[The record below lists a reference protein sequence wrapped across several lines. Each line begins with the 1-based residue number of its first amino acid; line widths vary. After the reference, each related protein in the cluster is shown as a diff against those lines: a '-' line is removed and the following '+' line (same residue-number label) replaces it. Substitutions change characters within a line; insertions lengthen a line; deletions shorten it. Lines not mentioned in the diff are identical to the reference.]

1 MEQIKKDDKLY
12 SYTSDVRDNDKLRAS
27 FNALT
32 QQTYGFDFEDWYQK
46 GYWGDRY
53 QPHLLL
59 DGDRAIANVSVNI
72 IEFLIMG
79 EKKTY
84 IQLGTVMT
92 DKDYRKQGLNRL
104 VMDRVL
110 EKWKDKCDLLYLYAN
125 DSVLNYY
132 PKFGFVTADQYQY
145 SRPLSLEKE
154 ELDVEKL
161 DMSDKKV
168 RDLVIRKISKSK
180 PVASLQMYDN
190 ESLIMFYLSSFM
202 CDLVYYI
209 KSLHTIAVA
218 EYEADTL
225 YLYDVFSTIAV
236 PLDEVIKAMGNKETK
251 KVVFGFAPKESTKY
265 DVSQLEEEDTTLFVM
280 GDDIDVFKENQL
292 MFPLLSRA

>member
-32 QQTYGFDFEDWYQK
+32 QQTYGFNFEDWYQK

-92 DKDYRKQGLNRL
+92 EKDYRKQGLNRL

-154 ELDVEKL
+154 GLDVEKL

-168 RDLVIRKISKSK
+168 RDLVIRKTSKSK

-202 CDLVYYI
+202 SDTVYYI
-209 KSLHTIAVA
+209 KSLDTIAVA
-218 EYEADTL
+218 EYEGDSL
-225 YLYDVFSTIAV
+225 LLYDVFSTKEPA
-236 PLDEVIKAMGNKETK
+236 LDRVIEALATSTTKKALLGFTPINKEN
-251 KVVFGFAPKESTKY
+251 F
-265 DVSQLEEEDTTLFVM
+265 DVSLLKEDNTTLFVM
-280 GDDIDVFKENQL
+280 GKDINIFKENQL

>member
-1 MEQIKKDDKLY
+1 MEYVKKADKLY
-12 SYTSDVRDNDKLRAS
+12 SYTAKVKDNDKTRAA

-32 QQTYGFDFEDWYQK
+32 RQSYGFDFEGWHQN
-46 GYWGDRY
+46 GYWKDRY

-59 DGDRAIANVSVNI
+59 DGEKVISNVSVNI
-72 IEFLIMG
+72 IEFLLMG
-79 EKKTY
+79 EKKTF

-92 DKDYRKQGLNRL
+92 AKEYRKQGFNRII
-104 VMDRVL
+104 MERVL
-110 EKWKDKCDLLYLYAN
+110 EKWKDKCDLIYLFAN
-125 DSVLNYY
+125 DSVLNFY
-132 PKFGFVTADQYQY
+132 PKFGFVAVDQYQN
-145 SRPLSLEKE
+145 SKAISVEKTE
-154 ELDVEKL
+154 TEVEKL
-161 DMSDKKV
+161 DMSDQEV
-168 RDLVIRKISKSK
+168 RDLVYRTIGKSLAVSK
-180 PVASLQMYDN
+180 LQMYDN